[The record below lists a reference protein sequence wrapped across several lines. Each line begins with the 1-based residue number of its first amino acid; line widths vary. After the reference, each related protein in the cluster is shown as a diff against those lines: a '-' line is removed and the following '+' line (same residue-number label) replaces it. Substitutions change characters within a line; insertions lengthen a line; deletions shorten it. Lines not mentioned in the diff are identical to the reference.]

1 MHNYLYIQ
9 GSQSTLFKAE
19 KKSEEV
25 FNQGPSKHTWKSLE
39 RTSELKRDCS
49 FFSVECLEK
58 EPENL
63 KWWRATI
70 KCQQLEKTNPDS
82 KLYFEGVSV
91 FAAVEHLDSS
101 AISDLHASYVSYHE
115 DVLIM

>member
-1 MHNYLYIQ
+1 M
-9 GSQSTLFKAE
+9 
-19 KKSEEV
+19 V
-25 FNQGPSKHTWKSLE
+25 FNQGTSKHTWKSLE

-49 FFSVECLEK
+49 FCSVECLEK
-58 EPENL
+58 EPENH

-101 AISDLHASYVSYHE
+101 AISDLHASYARYH
-115 DVLIM
+115 